1 MHKIACFCIVLP
13 KVLAPRLLRA
23 SQKQQKKMATT
34 KFYLDTRKGEAP
46 YNLKLTITHERK
58 AVHLLLNVKLHP
70 EQWDGVKIVKHP
82 RAGMLNNQL
91 VGRKADIDSLL
102 YEWQRAGKLNG
113 KSVTD
118 IKKMLQREEGRADGE
133 AGTTFGRHFRAV
145 AERKKG
151 QTRTTYFYTLATL
164 ADFCDIDN
172 VSFEEI
178 TPKWLQSFDS
188 WCKHSQNTRCLHYR
202 YMRAVFNDAIDEGL
216 TNAYPFRKFKIK
228 AGETKDRALTL
239 AELQELWQFPV
250 EQYQEKY
257 LDYFKLI
264 FLLRGIN
271 VIDLAH
277 LTRKNVQK
285 GRIVY
290 SRAKTQKPYSI
301 KIEPEIQEL
310 LNKHKGNNYLVDIL
324 ERYCDHSSF
333 ISKLNKELK
342 KIGKCELGKR
352 GKKTITPLFP
362 GLSSYWAR
370 HTFAHI
376 GYNECELSMDVIS
389 DLLGHSHGL
398 AVTNVYVRKN
408 VDKIDKA
415 ARKIIDKVLYNK

>member
-1 MHKIACFCIVLP
+1 MHKKTQKSPFLLKA
-13 KVLAPRLLRA
+13 LALRLHCA
-23 SQKQQKKMATT
+23 SQKQQKMATT
-34 KFYLDTRKGEAP
+34 KLYLDTRKGEAP
-46 YNLKLTITHERK
+46 FPLKLTITHERR
-58 AVHLLLNVKLHP
+58 ATHLLLNIKLSP
-70 EQWDGVKIVKHP
+70 EQWDGVKVVKHP

-91 VGRKADIDSLL
+91 LGHKADIDCKL

-118 IKKMLQREEGRADGE
+118 IKKMLEREEGRSDSE
-133 AGTTFGRHFRAV
+133 TNTTFGTHFRAV

-151 QTRTTYFYTLATL
+151 QTRTTYLYTLATL
-164 ADFCDIDN
+164 ADFCDIDS

-178 TPKWLQSFDS
+178 TPKWLQNFDT

-216 TNAYPFRKFKIK
+216 TTAYPFRKFKIK

-250 EQYQEKY
+250 EPYQEKY

-277 LTRKNVQK
+277 LTRENVQK

-290 SRAKTQKPYSI
+290 RRAKTHKPYSI

-310 LNKHKGNNYLVDIL
+310 LKKYKGNNYLVDIL

-342 KIGKCELGKR
+342 KIGKCKLAKR

-370 HTFAHI
+370 HTFANI
-376 GYNECELSMDVIS
+376 GYNDCELSMDVIS
-389 DLLGHSHGL
+389 DLLGHSHGM

-408 VDKIDKA
+408 IDKIDKA
-415 ARKIIDKVLYNK
+415 ARKIIDKVLNNK